1 MVFHTGLA
9 GTPKVG
15 DLCYIFM
22 KIYLENFSN
31 SDLTVTLNLV
41 VCVEINLSKRKSF
54 INLDQDKPF

>member
-15 DLCYIFM
+15 DLCYTFM